1 MNAQPMLLTDRI
13 LTVPQVAV
21 YLQIS
26 KSKIYYLISRRQIP
40 HIRLGRNVR
49 IRESD
54 LTRWLERSIEAVA
67 SSPPSR
73 RGN

>member
-1 MNAQPMLLTDRI
+1 MNAQPVLLADRI
-13 LTVPQVAV
+13 LTVPQVAI

-54 LTRWLERSIEAVA
+54 LGRWLERSVEPAG
-67 SSPPSR
+67 SMPPLLH
-73 RGN
+73 GT